1 MLCTNDALITCSR
14 SDCSLC
20 CISVRLG
27 KTGPKGRVRQDG
39 GHEPYDITK
48 EIIMVLDI
56 ITRKINHFQED
67 KGTGLNT
74 DQCAVDH
81 MLLFVG

>member
-1 MLCTNDALITCSR
+1 M
-14 SDCSLC
+14 
-20 CISVRLG
+20 RLR

-48 EIIMVLDI
+48 EIITVLDI
-56 ITRKINHFQED
+56 ITRKINHFQEA

-74 DQCAVDH
+74 DQCTVDH
-81 MLLFVG
+81 MLLSVG